1 MEKNETQLYDSINQI
16 TNSFIK
22 LKCEKS
28 RNETMR
34 KYNFS
39 RNSFLNNKTS
49 LSINSFKSYLI
60 SNTNSEDISNKNE
73 VLFKSDINSNSKRKT
88 SFINANKFNKIF
100 LRKIKSKK
108 NQKNFI
114 GTKSLDIKN
123 NNIIQLLN
131 KSQNNNRKI
140 DFIKYKFL
148 LGQKNYYKS
157 FLQHDNFNFSSY
169 YSKKI
174 NPYVSKNPKIFYID
188 IDKLNKLFLGKDK
201 KNIYSIKDLGDNL
214 FISLSKHFN
223 NNQNRKNVSKIN
235 NCINIKIKNY
245 NSINTLK
252 FPNESLF
259 EDKNIIRSKN
269 NNIIEKSIKNKNIKN
284 QQIHFKQEDN
294 NKPKNNNDIIDDNYK
309 EYLKD
314 ITSAESNK
322 SKSERKNINKQ
333 NPKLMIK
340 NLKQI
345 KFEIPLNDKNEIFQY
360 KKRLNKYNYSNML
373 IKNNK
378 KLFEFKKFVTNR
390 KKSLDDINRSISK
403 SITIENLVFGKKIM
417 LDKSTNK

>member
-88 SFINANKFNKIF
+88 SFINSNKFNKIF

-114 GTKSLDIKN
+114 GTKSLDIKKC
-123 NNIIQLLN
+123 NIIQLLN
-131 KSQNNNRKI
+131 KSQNNKRKI

-148 LGQKNYYKS
+148 LGQKNYYKNLFNKDDFS
-157 FLQHDNFNFSSY
+157 FYSY
-169 YSKKI
+169 YSKRI
-174 NPYVSKNPKIFYID
+174 NPYFKKNTERFYFD
-188 IDKLNKLFLGKDK
+188 KDKLKKLFFGKDEQ
-201 KNIYSIKDLGDNL
+201 NIHSIKDFSKYLSIYSFKNINKIRKQNNLRMNNYNCMKMNHNYIVNKLDDN
-214 FISLSKHFN
+214 KEN
-223 NNQNRKNVSKIN
+223 NMYNKTKE
-235 NCINIKIKNY
+235 IKN
-245 NSINTLK
+245 
-252 FPNESLF
+252 
-259 EDKNIIRSKN
+259 
-269 NNIIEKSIKNKNIKN
+269 
-284 QQIHFKQEDN
+284 
-294 NKPKNNNDIIDDNYK
+294 IIDDNYN

-314 ITSAESNK
+314 ISSSDSNK
-322 SKSERKNINKQ
+322 SNRETKNIN
-333 NPKLMIK
+333 IK
-340 NLKQI
+340 NQKFLIKKSKSLKYKLALNICQKEI
-345 KFEIPLNDKNEIFQY
+345 KQY
-360 KKRLNKYNYSNML
+360 TKRINKYNNSNIT
-373 IKNNK
+373 IKNNNN
-378 KLFEFKKFVTNR
+378 LLEFKKPFTNR
-390 KKSLDDINRSISK
+390 MKLEDISK
-403 SITIENLVFGKKIM
+403 CITIENPILRKKLI
-417 LDKSTNK
+417 LEKGALK

>member
-1 MEKNETQLYDSINQI
+1 MKKNEVEFFNKANRMQNNFGEIKYRKSK
-16 TNSFIK
+16 TNTV
-22 LKCEKS
+22 E
-28 RNETMR
+28 

-39 RNSFLNNKTS
+39 RDSFLKYKNKTTS
-49 LSINSFKSYLI
+49 NFNLYKNSLI
-60 SNTNSEDISNKNE
+60 SNNSSKDISNKNE
-73 VLFKSDINSNSKRKT
+73 DLIKSDINS
-88 SFINANKFNKIF
+88 IFNKKSELINIKH
-100 LRKIKSKK
+100 KINSSKSCDNK
-108 NQKNFI
+108 
-114 GTKSLDIKN
+114 
-123 NNIIQLLN
+123 N
-131 KSQNNNRKI
+131 KSNISNWFNKTQIKKKKI

-174 NPYVSKNPKIFYID
+174 NPYVSKNPKIFYIH

-235 NCINIKIKNY
+235 NCINIKIKKY

-269 NNIIEKSIKNKNIKN
+269 NNNIIEKPMKNKNIKN
-284 QQIHFKQEDN
+284 QQTDFKQEDD
-294 NKPKNNNDIIDDNYK
+294 NKSKNNNDIIDDNYK

-403 SITIENLVFGKKIM
+403 SMIIENLVFGKKIM